1 MKKVL
6 KGKVYCTET
15 AKEVARI
22 ENGCI
27 FYHSVKILFPKKT
40 GEYFLYEKNVVD
52 ESIEPYTKEEADAW
66 LKRHKAEIE
75 ETKKNVTR
83 SNCRYGSCQNRLI
96 LEPECDLQKL
106 FWGKL

>member
-22 ENGCI
+22 
-27 FYHSVKILFPKKT
+27 VKILFPKKT
-40 GEYFLYEKNVVD
+40 GEYFLYEKNIVD

-75 ETKKNVTR
+75 ETKKT
-83 SNCRYGSCQNRLI
+83 
-96 LEPECDLQKL
+96 
-106 FWGKL
+106 

>member
-27 FYHSVKILFPKKT
+27 FYHSVKILFQ
-40 GEYFLYEKNVVD
+40 KNRG
-52 ESIEPYTKEEADAW
+52 IFP
-66 LKRHKAEIE
+66 L
-75 ETKKNVTR
+75 
-83 SNCRYGSCQNRLI
+83 
-96 LEPECDLQKL
+96 
-106 FWGKL
+106 

>member
-22 ENGCI
+22 DKWMY
-27 FYHSVKILFPKKT
+27 FYHSVKILFRKNN
-40 GEYFLYEKNVVD
+40 GEYFFYEKYVVD

-75 ETKKNVTR
+75 ETKKRN
-83 SNCRYGSCQNRLI
+83 
-96 LEPECDLQKL
+96 K
-106 FWGKL
+106 K

>member
-27 FYHSVKILFPKKT
+27 FYRRVRVLFRKKT
-40 GEYFLYEKNVVD
+40 GEYFVYEKYLAD
-52 ESIEPYTKEEADAW
+52 ESIEPYTKEEADAC
-66 LKRHKAEIE
+66 LKRHEAEIE
-75 ETKKNVTR
+75 ETKKRN
-83 SNCRYGSCQNRLI
+83 
-96 LEPECDLQKL
+96 K
-106 FWGKL
+106 K

>member
-27 FYHSVKILFPKKT
+27 FYHSVKILFQKKKQGNISFMKST
-40 GEYFLYEKNVVD
+40 
-52 ESIEPYTKEEADAW
+52 S
-66 LKRHKAEIE
+66 
-75 ETKKNVTR
+75 
-83 SNCRYGSCQNRLI
+83 
-96 LEPECDLQKL
+96 
-106 FWGKL
+106 

>member
-66 LKRHKAEIE
+66 LNRHKAEIE
-75 ETKKNVTR
+75 ETKKRN
-83 SNCRYGSCQNRLI
+83 
-96 LEPECDLQKL
+96 K
-106 FWGKL
+106 K

>member
-27 FYHSVKILFPKKT
+27 FYHSVKILFR
-40 GEYFLYEKNVVD
+40 LNEKVNSTWQ
-52 ESIEPYTKEEADAW
+52 E
-66 LKRHKAEIE
+66 
-75 ETKKNVTR
+75 
-83 SNCRYGSCQNRLI
+83 LI
-96 LEPECDLQKL
+96 LRL
-106 FWGKL
+106 